1 MLDAFIIESI
11 RERQREER
19 ERREERPFL
28 ELPLPLPNIDES
40 KEETTE
46 AKRVII
52 IDTVDEPTEDNFT
65 IDL

>member
-52 IDTVDEPTEDNFT
+52 IDTVDEPVEDNFT